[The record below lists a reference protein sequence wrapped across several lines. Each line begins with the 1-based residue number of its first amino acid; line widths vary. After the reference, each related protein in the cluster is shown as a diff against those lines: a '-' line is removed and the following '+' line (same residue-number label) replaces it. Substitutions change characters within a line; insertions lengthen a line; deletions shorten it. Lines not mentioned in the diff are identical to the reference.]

1 MYFSAESNLPL
12 NHVRKASPALASLQ
26 LQRDVSNRAL
36 EDCRIQL
43 LIHVVCVISLSP
55 MFRQRQAY
63 KANTGGKTVKRSKER
78 DPMKRQA
85 LTLKK
90 TRGWASQDWYKEDE

>member
-1 MYFSAESNLPL
+1 LF
-12 NHVRKASPALASLQ
+12 
-26 LQRDVSNRAL
+26 
-36 EDCRIQL
+36 L
-43 LIHVVCVISLSP
+43 LLK
-55 MFRQRQAY
+55 AY
-63 KANTGGKTVKRSKER
+63 KAKTGGKTIKRGKER